1 MELKMKYQYTNF
13 VYPYIVEEKN
23 YKKYIQKLLKNNI

>member
-13 VYPYIVEEKN
+13 VYPYIVEEKTTKNIYKN
-23 YKKYIQKLLKNNI
+23 Y